1 MWMYK
6 YVCWRLEENYMP
18 RLDLIPLP
26 QRKREGLLLRKQWQL
41 YKARHDGLSQD
52 RFCAEYGINQGQ
64 LQRWFSGDR
73 QIPEHRLIQLAQIM
87 EFDASLIRPSIQ
99 QTAKD
104 ISSVTNRTIREFEI
118 RLGRLSL
125 SQQQE
130 ALKFLDLLERAG
142 DQSEQ

>member
-6 YVCWRLEENYMP
+6 YVCWKSEENYMP

-52 RFCAEYGINQGQ
+52 RFCAENGINQGQ

-104 ISSVTNRTIREFEI
+104 ISSVTNIAIRELEA
-118 RLGRLSL
+118 RWGRLSP
-125 SQQQE
+125 SQQNE
-130 ALKFLDLLERAG
+130 ALKYLDLLERAG
-142 DQSEQ
+142 DQSGQ